1 MGDNRILGTILP
13 KYSNHFPELGSWSS
27 DVRLGQM
34 KNRQKALGSN
44 LRKLPIFSLIASV
57 WRNQVLRKT
66 ATWTHRSRQSYRLQ
80 VKIWKVWLVL
90 VKVFM
95 DMLDCRHM
103 SKSYCVWWKLSLDTS
118 SVQTGIIK
126 LFWDLA
132 HKLRRNK
139 IW

>member
-44 LRKLPIFSLIASV
+44 LRKLPIFSLIASA

-66 ATWTHRSRQSYRLQ
+66 AT
-80 VKIWKVWLVL
+80 
-90 VKVFM
+90 
-95 DMLDCRHM
+95 
-103 SKSYCVWWKLSLDTS
+103 
-118 SVQTGIIK
+118 
-126 LFWDLA
+126 
-132 HKLRRNK
+132 
-139 IW
+139 